1 MTALESKFV
10 SVPLSTMY
18 IVIFVAGLSTGV
30 VAGIAA
36 YSYGASIAQEQA
48 RIERAA
54 NPVHTIGE
62 FCPPP
67 LPPAQ

>member
-1 MTALESKFV
+1 MTALETKFV
-10 SVPLSTMY
+10 SVPLSTLFIAIFFSGLVIG
-18 IVIFVAGLSTGV
+18 IVVGVAS
-30 VAGIAA
+30 
-36 YSYGASIAQEQA
+36 YSYGARIAQEQA

-67 LPPAQ
+67 LPPAR

>member
-10 SVPLSTMY
+10 SVPLSKLF
-18 IVIFVAGLSTGV
+18 IAVFGAGLAIGIVAGV
-30 VAGIAA
+30 AA
-36 YSYGASIAQEQA
+36 YSYGAGKAQDQA

-67 LPPAQ
+67 LPPAR

>member
-10 SVPLSTMY
+10 SVPLSMLF
-18 IVIFVAGLSTGV
+18 IAVFGAGLAIGIVAGV
-30 VAGIAA
+30 AA
-36 YSYGASIAQEQA
+36 YSYGAGKAQDQA

-54 NPVHTIGE
+54 NPIGG

-67 LPPAQ
+67 LPPAR